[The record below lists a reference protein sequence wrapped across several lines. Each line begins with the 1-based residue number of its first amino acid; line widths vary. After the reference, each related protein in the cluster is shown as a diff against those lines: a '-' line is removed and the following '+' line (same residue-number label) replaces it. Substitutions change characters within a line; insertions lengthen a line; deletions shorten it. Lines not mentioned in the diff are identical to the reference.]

1 MLKKIFNSAVL
12 VTVFMLA
19 GVNTFA
25 QSGEYLSYTP
35 YSIFG
40 IGDLSS
46 QGSAYNRS
54 MGGVG
59 IASRNVRYLNV
70 LNPAA
75 VTARDTLSFMLDF
88 SVSNSNILFAQGNM
102 NSARNISNISSMTIS
117 FPIWKSLAMMAG
129 ITPYSS
135 GGYGYST
142 SETDPS
148 VIARTGNITY
158 YDYGQGSMY
167 KVFCAAGYT
176 FWKKLSLGAEADY
189 IFGNYGKYFT
199 ESFSQSGINTAQDSY
214 LLNLNAFT
222 GKFGAQYEQKLGTK
236 AKLGLGATYTLGTAL
251 NGTVQYSHQS
261 VGSAETVDVTS
272 STDTLGTGSGAVRL
286 ASELGLGVS
295 LNIEDRI
302 RAEIDYTLADWT
314 GTGIDKVS
322 GFANANSKAPFSA
335 AIRQGIRA
343 GIEYTPDRYNVR
355 YYTRRISYRAGA
367 YYNNE
372 YYKVAGNE
380 INSFGITLGAT
391 LPVKESY
398 LHNGI
403 SISLDLGQ
411 RGTTDSNLVRERYIK
426 ICVGLNLHDIWFRKY
441 RYE

>member
-1 MLKKIFNSAVL
+1 
-12 VTVFMLA
+12 
-19 GVNTFA
+19 
-25 QSGEYLSYTP
+25 
-35 YSIFG
+35 
-40 IGDLSS
+40 
-46 QGSAYNRS
+46 
-54 MGGVG
+54 
-59 IASRNVRYLNV
+59 
-70 LNPAA
+70 
-75 VTARDTLSFMLDF
+75 
-88 SVSNSNILFAQGNM
+88 
-102 NSARNISNISSMTIS
+102 
-117 FPIWKSLAMMAG
+117 
-129 ITPYSS
+129 
-135 GGYGYST
+135 
-142 SETDPS
+142 
-148 VIARTGNITY
+148 
-158 YDYGQGSMY
+158 
-167 KVFCAAGYT
+167 
-176 FWKKLSLGAEADY
+176 
-189 IFGNYGKYFT
+189 
-199 ESFSQSGINTAQDSY
+199 
-214 LLNLNAFT
+214 
-222 GKFGAQYEQKLGTK
+222 
-236 AKLGLGATYTLGTAL
+236 L

-335 AIRQGIRA
+335 ALRQGIRA